1 MGGSTMKKVVL
12 ADDHA
17 IVRTGVRA
25 VLERLGKDME
35 ISAELSNGKE
45 LVEYAKTHPD
55 EIYVVDISMPVMNG
69 IEAVEQMVK
78 QNPDV
83 KAIMLSMYDDRI
95 SVEKSLKAGA
105 KGFIVKVAA
114 ADEIIGAIEEICA
127 GRFYLCNKVSKYIVQ
142 GFLGKTSARKR
153 DGTGLTP
160 KEKEVLQLIAEGY
173 SSKQIA
179 KAFNLS
185 LNTIHVHRNN
195 IMKKL
200 GIHKQTELVR
210 FAIKEGIAQL

>member
-1 MGGSTMKKVVL
+1 MKQIVL

-25 VLERLGKDME
+25 VLERLGKDMRVV
-35 ISAELSNGKE
+35 AEVSNGRE
-45 LVEYAKTHPD
+45 LVDYAKDHPD
-55 EIYVVDISMPVMNG
+55 DIYVVDISMPVMNG
-69 IEAVEQMVK
+69 IEAVEQMTK
-78 QNPDV
+78 LHPEI
-83 KAIMLSMYDDRI
+83 KIIMLSMYDDRI

-105 KGFIVKVAA
+105 KGFIVKVSA
-114 ADEIIGAIEEICA
+114 ADEIVNAIEEICA
-127 GRFYLCNKVSKYIVQ
+127 GRFYLCNQVSKYIVQ
-142 GFLGKTSARKR
+142 GFLGKTSSHKR
-153 DGTGLTP
+153 DGTGLTR

-179 KAFNLS
+179 KTFNLS

-210 FAIKEGIAQL
+210 FALKEGIAQL

>member
-1 MGGSTMKKVVL
+1 MKQIVL

-17 IVRTGVRA
+17 IVRTGVRT
-25 VLERLGKDME
+25 VLERLGKDMQVV
-35 ISAELSNGKE
+35 AEVSNGKE
-45 LVEYAKTHPD
+45 LVEYAKTHP
-55 EIYVVDISMPVMNG
+55 EAIYVVDISMPVMNG
-69 IEAVEQMVK
+69 IEAVEQISK
-78 QNPDV
+78 LHPQC
-83 KAIMLSMYDDRI
+83 KIIMLSMYDDRI

-105 KGFIVKVAA
+105 KGFIVKVSA
-114 ADEIIGAIEEICA
+114 ADEIVNAIEEICA

-142 GFLGKTSARKR
+142 GFLGKTASRKR

-179 KAFNLS
+179 KEFNLS

>member
-1 MGGSTMKKVVL
+1 MKKIVL

-17 IVRTGVRA
+17 IVRTGVRT
-25 VLERLGKDME
+25 VLERLGQQMQ
-35 ISAELSNGKE
+35 ITAELSDGKE

-55 EIYVVDISMPVMNG
+55 EIYIVDISMPVING
-69 IEAVEQMVK
+69 IEAAEQMVTF
-78 QNPDV
+78 NPDI
-83 KAIMLSMYDDRI
+83 KIIMLSMYDDRM

-105 KGFIVKVAA
+105 KGYIVKVSA
-114 ADEIIGAIEEICA
+114 ADEIISAIEEICA
-127 GRFYLCNKVSKYIVQ
+127 GRFYLCSKVSKYIVQ
-142 GFLGKTSARKR
+142 GFLGKTTARNR
-153 DGTGLTP
+153 DKTGLTP

-200 GIHKQTELVR
+200 GIHRQTELVR
-210 FAIKEGIAQL
+210 FALKEGIARL

>member
-1 MGGSTMKKVVL
+1 MKKIVL

-17 IVRTGVRA
+17 IVRTGVRT
-25 VLERLGKDME
+25 VLERLGKDMQVV
-35 ISAELSNGKE
+35 AEVSNGKE
-45 LVEYAKTHPD
+45 LVDYAKNHPD
-55 EIYVVDISMPVMNG
+55 DIYVVDISMPVMNG

-78 QNPDV
+78 LHPEIKV
-83 KAIMLSMYDDRI
+83 IMLSMYDDRI

-105 KGFIVKVAA
+105 KGFIVKVSA
-114 ADEIIGAIEEICA
+114 ADEIVSAIEEICA

-142 GFLGKTSARKR
+142 GFLGKTASRKR
-153 DGTGLTP
+153 DGRTGLTP

-179 KAFNLS
+179 KTFNLS

-200 GIHKQTELVR
+200 DIHKQTELVR

>member
-1 MGGSTMKKVVL
+1 MKKIVL

-17 IVRTGVRA
+17 IVRTGVRT
-25 VLERLGKDME
+25 VLERLGKDMQVV
-35 ISAELSNGKE
+35 AELSNGKE
-45 LVEYAKTHPD
+45 LVDYAKDHPD
-55 EIYVVDISMPVMNG
+55 DIYVVDISMPVMNG
-69 IEAVEQMVK
+69 IEAVEQLIKFHPEAKV
-78 QNPDV
+78 
-83 KAIMLSMYDDRI
+83 IMLSMYDDRI

-105 KGFIVKVAA
+105 KGFIVKVSA
-114 ADEIIGAIEEICA
+114 ADEIVSAIEEICA

-142 GFLGKTSARKR
+142 GFLGKTSSRKR

-179 KAFNLS
+179 KSFNLS

>member
-1 MGGSTMKKVVL
+1 MKKIVL

-25 VLERLGKDME
+25 VLERLGKDMKIAAE
-35 ISAELSNGKE
+35 IANGKE
-45 LVEYAKTHPD
+45 LVDYAKTHPED
-55 EIYVVDISMPVMNG
+55 IYIVDISMPVMNG

-78 QNPDV
+78 HNPAAKIV
-83 KAIMLSMYDDRI
+83 MLSMYDDRI

-105 KGFIVKVAA
+105 RGFIVKVCA
-114 ADEIIGAIEEICA
+114 ADEIVDAIEEVNA
-127 GRFYLCNKVSKYIVQ
+127 GRFYLCSKVSKYIVQ
-142 GFLGKTSARKR
+142 GFLGKTSSRKR

-179 KAFNLS
+179 KTFNLS

>member
-1 MGGSTMKKVVL
+1 MKKIVL

-25 VLERLGKDME
+25 VLERFGQEMQ

-55 EIYVVDISMPVMNG
+55 EIYIVDISMPVING
-69 IEAVEQMVK
+69 IDAVEQIVK
-78 QNPDV
+78 YHPDI
-83 KAIMLSMYDDRI
+83 KIIMLSMYDDRI

-105 KGFIVKVAA
+105 KGYIVKVSA
-114 ADEIIGAIEEICA
+114 ADEIINAIDEICA

-142 GFLGKTSARKR
+142 GFLGKTGSHKR
-153 DGTGLTP
+153 DATGLTP

-179 KAFNLS
+179 KLFNLS

-200 GIHKQTELVR
+200 GIHKQIELVR
-210 FAIKEGIAQL
+210 FALKQGIAQL

>member
-1 MGGSTMKKVVL
+1 MKKIVL

-17 IVRTGVRA
+17 IVRTGVRT
-25 VLERLGKDME
+25 VLERLGKDMQVV
-35 ISAELSNGKE
+35 AELSNGKE
-45 LVEYAKTHPD
+45 LVDYAKDHPD
-55 EIYVVDISMPVMNG
+55 DIYVVDISMPVMNG
-69 IEAVEQMVK
+69 IEAVEQLIKFHPEAKV
-78 QNPDV
+78 
-83 KAIMLSMYDDRI
+83 IMLSMYDDRL

-105 KGFIVKVAA
+105 KGFIVKVSA
-114 ADEIIGAIEEICA
+114 ADEIVSAIEEICA

-142 GFLGKTSARKR
+142 GFLGKTSSRKR

-179 KAFNLS
+179 KSFNLS

>member
-1 MGGSTMKKVVL
+1 MKRIVL

-17 IVRTGVRA
+17 IVRTGFRT

-35 ISAELSNGKE
+35 IAAEIANGKE
-45 LVEYAKTHPD
+45 LVDYAKTHPED
-55 EIYVVDISMPVMNG
+55 IYIVDISMPVMNG

-78 QNPDV
+78 QNPAAKIV
-83 KAIMLSMYDDRI
+83 MLSMYDDRI

-105 KGFIVKVAA
+105 KGFIVKVCA
-114 ADEIIGAIEEICA
+114 ADEIVDAIEEVSA
-127 GRFYLCNKVSKYIVQ
+127 GRFYLCSKVSKYIVQ
-142 GFLGKTSARKR
+142 GFLGKTSSRKR
-153 DGTGLTP
+153 DGSGLTP

>member
-1 MGGSTMKKVVL
+1 MKRKIVL

-17 IVRTGVRA
+17 IVRNGVRA
-25 VLERLGKDME
+25 VLEKLGKNME
-35 ISAELSNGKE
+35 IVAEISNGKD
-45 LVEYAKTHPD
+45 LVEYAQQYGTNVD
-55 EIYVVDISMPVMNG
+55 VYVVDISMPVLNG
-69 IEAVEQMVK
+69 IEATERIVK
-78 QNPDV
+78 RNPEAKV
-83 KAIMLSMYDDRI
+83 VMLSMYDDRV

-105 KGFIVKVAA
+105 KGFIVKVST
-114 ADEIIGAIEEICA
+114 ADEIVDAIEEVAA
-127 GRFYLCNKVSKYIVQ
+127 GRFYLCSKVSKYIVQ

-153 DGTGLTP
+153 DATGLTP

-179 KAFNLS
+179 KSFNLS

-200 GIHKQTELVR
+200 GIHKQAELVR
-210 FAIKEGIAQL
+210 YAIKEGIAQL